1 MVVTKSSLP
10 RPVVKW
16 AGGKKQLIG
25 ELAERCPQDF
35 ANYLEPFVGGGILY
49 LSLWRLGRI
58 HGTAVLNDANPE
70 LINLYKMIRDRPEE
84 LVEQAA
90 GPEFVNT
97 KEAYLSCRNR
107 FNEIRGT
114 DACLE
119 RAVLFLYLNHHG
131 YNGLWR
137 VNRKGEY
144 NIPFGQYVRPPRF
157 CNANA
162 IFSMSDALTSAV
174 LMEGDFGQVMPKI
187 QKGDFVYLDPPY
199 HPLSSTAYFTSYT
212 TGPFLFEEQERLFG
226 MFREADRAGASVML
240 SNSVAPEILEMYG
253 EYFIE
258 RVPVL
263 RLINVNGARRAGG
276 EEIIV
281 RNYEGK

>member
-25 ELAERCPQDF
+25 ELAKRCPQDF
-35 ANYLEPFVGGGILY
+35 ASYLEPFFGGGILY
-49 LSLWRLGRI
+49 LSLWSLGRI
-58 HGTAVLNDANPE
+58 QGKAVLNDANPE
-70 LINLYKMIRDRPEE
+70 LINLYRMIRDRPEE
-84 LVEQAA
+84 LVNEA
-90 GPEFVNT
+90 GGPKFVNT
-97 KEAYLSCRNR
+97 KEAYLSCRER

-137 VNRKGEY
+137 VNSKGEY
-144 NIPFGQYVRPPRF
+144 NIPFGKYVRSPRF
-157 CNANA
+157 CNAEM
-162 IFSMSDALTSAV
+162 IFSMSEALASAV
-174 LMEGDFGQVMPKI
+174 LMDEDFEQVMPKI

-212 TGPFLFEEQERLFG
+212 TGPFGLEEQERLFK
-226 MFREADRAGASVML
+226 MFREADRKEAFVML
-240 SNSVAPEILEMYG
+240 SNSVAPEILEMY
-253 EYFIE
+253 EEFFVE

-281 RNYEGK
+281 RNYE